1 MFVQSAGRKLSEEF
15 TIRTFSSDEALVKE
29 RRNHIVR
36 CSTKLFTK
44 KGYDRTNMRELAKAC
59 EMSAGTLYHYF
70 GSKEEILY
78 SIINSATSQQV
89 GSMEDYAN
97 ELATASPTIALV
109 ELMRKFYEWHDDN
122 QDITLFAYQ
131 ETKNLPG
138 NAQESIFDSEARILT
153 VFERLLTRGIEE
165 GEFSIDDP
173 RLVAHDIVVLGHAW
187 ALRRWHLR
195 KHWTFK
201 TYVKKQT
208 DAMLRAI
215 TIDNNTGVANKQR
228 KESSK

>member
-1 MFVQSAGRKLSEEF
+1 MFVQSAGQKSKEF

-59 EMSAGTLYHYF
+59 EMSAGALYHYF

-78 SIINSATSQQV
+78 SIINSATSQQA

-97 ELATASPTIALV
+97 ELATVKPAIALV

-122 QDITLFAYQ
+122 QDITLFTYQ
-131 ETKNLPG
+131 ETKNLPN
-138 NAQESIFDSEARILT
+138 NAQQSIFDSEVRILT
-153 VFERLLTRGIEE
+153 VFGKLLTRGIEE
-165 GEFSIDDP
+165 GEFNVDDP
-173 RLVAHDIVVLGHAW
+173 KLIAYDIVVLGHAW

-201 TYVKKQT
+201 TYLKEQVDAILRTVTVDKNT
-208 DAMLRAI
+208 DVTNR
-215 TIDNNTGVANKQR
+215 QR
-228 KESSK
+228 KESPK

>member
-1 MFVQSAGRKLSEEF
+1 MSEEF

-36 CSTKLFTK
+36 CSTKVFTK

-59 EMSAGTLYHYF
+59 EMSAGARYHYF

-78 SIINSATSQQV
+78 SIINSATSQQAS
-89 GSMEDYAN
+89 SMEDCAN
-97 ELATASPTIALV
+97 ELATVSPTIALV
-109 ELMRKFYEWHDDN
+109 ELMRRFYEWHDDN
-122 QDITLFAYQ
+122 QDITLVAYQ

-165 GEFSIDDP
+165 GEFNIDDP
-173 RLVAHDIVVLGHAW
+173 KLVAHDIVVLGHTW
-187 ALRRWHLR
+187 ALRGWHLR

-201 TYVKKQT
+201 TYVKEQT
-208 DAMLRAI
+208 DAMLRAVMV
-215 TIDNNTGVANKQR
+215 DKNTGVTNKQR

>member
-1 MFVQSAGRKLSEEF
+1 MFVQSTAQKSKEF
-15 TIRTFSSDEALVKE
+15 TIRTFSSDESLVKE
-29 RRNHIVR
+29 RRNHIIR
-36 CSTKLFTK
+36 CSTKVFTK

-78 SIINSATSQQV
+78 SIINNATSQQA
-89 GSMEDYAN
+89 GSMEDCAN
-97 ELATASPTIALV
+97 ELAMVSPTIALV

-138 NAQESIFDSEARILT
+138 NARQSIFDSEARILT
-153 VFERLLTRGIEE
+153 VFEKLLTRGIEE
-165 GEFSIDDP
+165 GEFNIDDP
-173 RLVAHDIVVLGHAW
+173 KLIAHDIVVLGHAW

-201 TYVKKQT
+201 THVKKQT
-208 DAMLRAI
+208 SAMLRAI
-215 TIDNNTGVANKQR
+215 TIDENTAVANKKG

>member
-1 MFVQSAGRKLSEEF
+1 MSEEF

-36 CSTKLFTK
+36 CSTKVFTK

-59 EMSAGTLYHYF
+59 EMSAGALYHYF

-78 SIINSATSQQV
+78 SIINSATSQQA
-89 GSMEDYAN
+89 GSMEGWAN
-97 ELATASPTIALV
+97 ELAMVSPKIALV
-109 ELMRKFYEWHDDN
+109 ELMKRFYEWHNDN
-122 QDITLFAYQ
+122 QDITLFGYQ
-131 ETKNLPG
+131 ETKNLPD
-138 NAQESIFDSEARILT
+138 NARQSIFDSEARILA
-153 VFERLLTRGIEE
+153 VFEKLLTRGIEE
-165 GEFSIDDP
+165 GEFNIDDP
-173 RLVAHDIVVLGHAW
+173 KLVAHDIVVLAHAW

-215 TIDNNTGVANKQR
+215 TIDKNTAVASKQR
-228 KESSK
+228 KESSR

>member
-1 MFVQSAGRKLSEEF
+1 LPEEF

-36 CSTKLFTK
+36 CSTKVFTK

-59 EMSAGTLYHYF
+59 EMSAGALYHYF

-78 SIINSATSQQV
+78 SIINSATSQQA
-89 GSMEDYAN
+89 GSMEDWAN
-97 ELATASPTIALV
+97 ELAAASPTIALV
-109 ELMRKFYEWHDDN
+109 ELMRKFYKWHDDN

-138 NAQESIFDSEARILT
+138 NARQSIFDSEARILT
-153 VFERLLTRGIEE
+153 VFEKLLKRGIEE
-165 GEFSIDDP
+165 GEFNIGDP
-173 RLVAHDIVVLGHAW
+173 RLIAHDIVVLGHAW

-201 TYVKKQT
+201 TYVKEQT
-208 DAMLRAI
+208 DAMFRAI
-215 TIDNNTGVANKQR
+215 TVDNNTAVANKQR

>member
-15 TIRTFSSDEALVKE
+15 TIRTFSSDKALVKE

-173 RLVAHDIVVLGHAW
+173 RLIAHDIVVLGHAW

-208 DAMLRAI
+208 DAMLEAI

>member
-1 MFVQSAGRKLSEEF
+1 MFVQSAVQKSKEF
-15 TIRTFSSDEALVKE
+15 TIRTFSSDESLVKE

-36 CSTKLFTK
+36 CSTKVFTK

-59 EMSAGTLYHYF
+59 EMSAGALYHYF

-78 SIINSATSQQV
+78 SIINSATSQQA
-89 GSMEDYAN
+89 GSMEDWAN
-97 ELATASPTIALV
+97 ELATASPAIALA

-138 NAQESIFDSEARILT
+138 NARQTIFDSEARILT
-153 VFERLLTRGIEE
+153 VFEKLLARGIEE
-165 GEFSIDDP
+165 GEFNLENPKLI
-173 RLVAHDIVVLGHAW
+173 AHDIVVLGHAW

-201 TYVKKQT
+201 TYVKEQVN
-208 DAMLRAI
+208 AMLRAI
-215 TIDNNTGVANKQR
+215 TVDKNTAVVNKQR
-228 KESSK
+228 KELSK

>member
-1 MFVQSAGRKLSEEF
+1 MFVQLDAQKSREF
-15 TIRTFSSDEALVKE
+15 TIRTFSSDEALVRE

-36 CSTKLFTK
+36 CSTKVFTK
-44 KGYDRTNMRELAKAC
+44 KGYDRTNMRELAKTC
-59 EMSAGTLYHYF
+59 EMSAGALYHYF

-78 SIINSATSQQV
+78 SIINNATSQQA
-89 GSMEDYAN
+89 GFIENCAN
-97 ELATASPTIALV
+97 ELATLSPTIALV

-122 QDITLFAYQ
+122 QDITLFTYQ

-153 VFERLLTRGIEE
+153 VFEKLLKRGIEE

-173 RLVAHDIVVLGHAW
+173 KLIAHDIVVLGHAW

-195 KHWTFK
+195 KHCTFK

-215 TIDNNTGVANKQR
+215 TIDKNIAVAIKQR
-228 KESSK
+228 KESSR

>member
-1 MFVQSAGRKLSEEF
+1 LSEEF

-36 CSTKLFTK
+36 CSTKIFTK

-70 GSKEEILY
+70 GSKEELLY
-78 SIINSATSQQV
+78 SIINSATSQQA
-89 GSMEDYAN
+89 GSMEDWAN
-97 ELATASPTIALV
+97 ELATVSPTIALV
-109 ELMRKFYEWHDDN
+109 GLMRKFYEWHDNN

-138 NAQESIFDSEARILT
+138 NARQSIFDSEARILT
-153 VFERLLTRGIEE
+153 VFEKLLTRGIEE
-165 GEFSIDDP
+165 GEFNIGDP
-173 RLVAHDIVVLGHAW
+173 KLIAHDIVVLGHAW
-187 ALRRWHLR
+187 ALRRWYLR

-201 TYVKKQT
+201 AYVKEQT
-208 DAMLRAI
+208 DAMLRTI
-215 TIDNNTGVANKQR
+215 TLDKSTGVASRQR

>member
-29 RRNHIVR
+29 RRDHIVR

-59 EMSAGTLYHYF
+59 EMSAGALYHYF

-97 ELATASPTIALV
+97 ELTTASPTIALV

-153 VFERLLTRGIEE
+153 VFERLLARGIEE

-173 RLVAHDIVVLGHAW
+173 RLIAHDIVVLGHAW

>member
-1 MFVQSAGRKLSEEF
+1 MSEEF

-36 CSTKLFTK
+36 CSTKVFTK

-59 EMSAGTLYHYF
+59 EVSAGTLYHYF

-78 SIINSATSQQV
+78 SIINNATSQQA

-97 ELATASPTIALV
+97 ELPTVSPTIALV

-153 VFERLLTRGIEE
+153 VFEKLLIKGMEE
-165 GEFSIDDP
+165 GEFNIDDP
-173 RLVAHDIVVLGHAW
+173 RLIAHDIVVLGHAW

>member
-1 MFVQSAGRKLSEEF
+1 LSKEF

-29 RRNHIVR
+29 RRNRIVR
-36 CSTKLFTK
+36 CSTKVFTK

-59 EMSAGTLYHYF
+59 EVSAGRLYHYF

-78 SIINSATSQQV
+78 SIINSATSQQA
-89 GSMEDYAN
+89 GSTEDYAN

-153 VFERLLTRGIEE
+153 VFEKLLIKGMEE
-165 GEFSIDDP
+165 GEFNIDDP

>member
-1 MFVQSAGRKLSEEF
+1 MFVQSAVQKSKEF
-15 TIRTFSSDEALVKE
+15 TIRTFSSDESLVKE

-36 CSTKLFTK
+36 CSIKAFTK

-78 SIINSATSQQV
+78 SIINSATSQQA
-89 GSMEDYAN
+89 GSMEDWAN
-97 ELATASPTIALV
+97 ELATVSPAIALV
-109 ELMRKFYEWHDDN
+109 GLLRKFYEWHDDN

-138 NAQESIFDSEARILT
+138 NARQSIFDSEARILT
-153 VFERLLTRGIEE
+153 VFEKLLTRGIEE
-165 GEFSIDDP
+165 GEFNLDDP
-173 RLVAHDIVVLGHAW
+173 KLIAHDIVVLGHAW
-187 ALRRWHLR
+187 ALRRWYLR

-201 TYVKKQT
+201 TYIKEQT
-208 DAMLRAI
+208 DAVLRAI
-215 TIDNNTGVANKQR
+215 TVDKNTAVINRQG

>member
-1 MFVQSAGRKLSEEF
+1 MFKEF

-29 RRNHIVR
+29 RRKHIVR

-59 EMSAGTLYHYF
+59 KMSAGTLYHYF

-78 SIINSATSQQV
+78 AIINNATSQQA
-89 GSMEDYAN
+89 GFMEDCAD
-97 ELATASPTIALV
+97 ELAAVSPTTALV
-109 ELMRKFYEWHDDN
+109 ELIGKFYEWHDDN

-138 NAQESIFDSEARILT
+138 NARQSIFDSEARILA
-153 VFERLLTRGIEE
+153 VFEELLTRGVEE
-165 GEFSIDDP
+165 GEFNVDNPELI
-173 RLVAHDIVVLGHAW
+173 AHDIVVLGHAW
-187 ALRRWHLR
+187 ALRRWYLR

-201 TYVKKQT
+201 TYVKEQT

-215 TIDNNTGVANKQR
+215 TVDKNTAVSKRQR
-228 KESSK
+228 KE

>member
-1 MFVQSAGRKLSEEF
+1 MSKEF
-15 TIRTFSSDEALVKE
+15 TIRTFSSDEALVRE

-36 CSTKLFTK
+36 CSTKVFTK

-59 EMSAGTLYHYF
+59 EMSAGALYHYF

-78 SIINSATSQQV
+78 SIINNATSQQA
-89 GSMEDYAN
+89 GSIEDWAN
-97 ELATASPTIALV
+97 KLATVSPTRALV

-138 NAQESIFDSEARILT
+138 NAQQSIFDSEARILT
-153 VFERLLTRGIEE
+153 VFEKLLTRGIEE
-165 GEFSIDDP
+165 GEFNIDDP
-173 RLVAHDIVVLGHAW
+173 KLIAHDIVVLGHAW

-195 KHWTFK
+195 KYWTFK
-201 TYVKKQT
+201 TYVKEQT
-208 DAMLRAI
+208 DAILR
-215 TIDNNTGVANKQR
+215 TVTVDKNTGAASRQR
-228 KESSK
+228 KESSQ

>member
-1 MFVQSAGRKLSEEF
+1 MSEEF
-15 TIRTFSSDEALVKE
+15 TIRTFSSDKALVKQ

-36 CSTKLFTK
+36 CSTKVFTK

-59 EMSAGTLYHYF
+59 EMSAGALYHYF

-78 SIINSATSQQV
+78 SIINNATSQQA
-89 GSMEDYAN
+89 GSMEDWAD

-109 ELMRKFYEWHDDN
+109 ELVRRFYEWHDNN

-131 ETKNLPG
+131 ETKNLPDK
-138 NAQESIFDSEARILT
+138 AQQIIFDSEARILA
-153 VFERLLTRGIEE
+153 VFEKLLTKGIEE
-165 GEFSIDDP
+165 REFNIDDP
-173 RLVAHDIVVLGHAW
+173 KLIAHDIVVLGHAW

-195 KHWTFK
+195 KRWTFK
-201 TYVKKQT
+201 TYVKEQT

-215 TIDNNTGVANKQR
+215 TADINTAVANKQR

>member
-1 MFVQSAGRKLSEEF
+1 MSEEF

-36 CSTKLFTK
+36 CSTKVFTK
-44 KGYDRTNMRELAKAC
+44 KGYDQTNMRELAKAC

-70 GSKEEILY
+70 GSKEETLY
-78 SIINSATSQQV
+78 SIINNATSQQA

-97 ELATASPTIALV
+97 ELATVSPMIALAGP
-109 ELMRKFYEWHDDN
+109 MRKFCEWHDDN

-131 ETKNLPG
+131 ETKNLPD
-138 NAQESIFDSEARILT
+138 NARQSILDSEVRILT
-153 VFERLLTRGIEE
+153 VFEKLLTRGIEE
-165 GEFSIDDP
+165 GEFNIDDP
-173 RLVAHDIVVLGHAW
+173 KLIAHDIVVLGHAW

-201 TYVKKQT
+201 TYVKEQT
-208 DAMLRAI
+208 DAMLR
-215 TIDNNTGVANKQR
+215 TVTLDKSTGVASRQR
-228 KESSK
+228 KESFK

>member
-1 MFVQSAGRKLSEEF
+1 MPEEF

-36 CSTKLFTK
+36 CSTKVFTK

-59 EMSAGTLYHYF
+59 EMSAGALYHYF

-78 SIINSATSQQV
+78 SIINSATSQQA
-89 GSMEDYAN
+89 GSIEDWAN
-97 ELATASPTIALV
+97 ELATLSPTIALV
-109 ELMRKFYEWHDDN
+109 ELMRRFYEWHDDN
-122 QDITLFAYQ
+122 QDITLFTYQ

-138 NAQESIFDSEARILT
+138 NARQSIFDSEVRILT
-153 VFERLLTRGIEE
+153 VLEKLLTRGMEE
-165 GEFSIDDP
+165 GEFNIDDP
-173 RLVAHDIVVLGHAW
+173 KLIAHDIVVLGHAW

-201 TYVKKQT
+201 TYVKEQT
-208 DAMLRAI
+208 DAILKAI
-215 TIDNNTGVANKQR
+215 TVDNNTGVASR
-228 KESSK
+228 

>member
-1 MFVQSAGRKLSEEF
+1 MFVQSAVQKSKEF
-15 TIRTFSSDEALVKE
+15 TIRTFSSDESLVKE
-29 RRNHIVR
+29 RRNHIIR
-36 CSTKLFTK
+36 CSTKVLTK

-78 SIINSATSQQV
+78 SIINSATSQQA
-89 GSMEDYAN
+89 GSMEDWAN
-97 ELATASPTIALV
+97 ELATASSAIALT

-138 NAQESIFDSEARILT
+138 NARQTIFDSEARILT
-153 VFERLLTRGIEE
+153 VFEKLLARGIEE
-165 GEFSIDDP
+165 GEFNLEDP
-173 RLVAHDIVVLGHAW
+173 KLIAHDIVVLGHAW

-201 TYVKKQT
+201 TYVKEQVN
-208 DAMLRAI
+208 AMLRAI
-215 TIDNNTGVANKQR
+215 TVDKNTAVVNKQR
-228 KESSK
+228 KELSK

>member
-1 MFVQSAGRKLSEEF
+1 LSEEF
-15 TIRTFSSDEALVKE
+15 TIRTFSSDKALVKQ

-36 CSTKLFTK
+36 CSTKVFTK

-59 EMSAGTLYHYF
+59 EMSAGALYHYF

-78 SIINSATSQQV
+78 SIINSATSQQA
-89 GSMEDYAN
+89 GSMEDWAD

-109 ELMRKFYEWHDDN
+109 ELVRRFYEWHDNN

-131 ETKNLPG
+131 ETKNLPDK
-138 NAQESIFDSEARILT
+138 ARQIIFDSEARILA
-153 VFERLLTRGIEE
+153 VFEKLLTKGIEE
-165 GEFSIDDP
+165 REFNIDDP
-173 RLVAHDIVVLGHAW
+173 KLIAHDIVVLGHAW

-195 KHWTFK
+195 KRWTFK
-201 TYVKKQT
+201 TYVKEQT

-215 TIDNNTGVANKQR
+215 TADINTAVANKQR

>member
-1 MFVQSAGRKLSEEF
+1 LSEEF

-29 RRNHIVR
+29 RRNHIVH
-36 CSTKLFTK
+36 CSTRVFTK

-59 EMSAGTLYHYF
+59 EMSAGALYHYF

-78 SIINSATSQQV
+78 SIINNATSQQA
-89 GSMEDYAN
+89 GSMEDCAN
-97 ELATASPTIALV
+97 ELATVSPMMALV
-109 ELMRKFYEWHDDN
+109 GLMRKFYGWHDDN

-138 NAQESIFDSEARILT
+138 NARQSIFDSEARILT
-153 VFERLLTRGIEE
+153 VFEKLLTRGIEE
-165 GEFSIDDP
+165 GEFNLDDP
-173 RLVAHDIVVLGHAW
+173 KLIAHDIVVLGHAW
-187 ALRRWHLR
+187 ALRRWYLR

-201 TYVKKQT
+201 TYVKEQT
-208 DAMLRAI
+208 DAMLRAV
-215 TIDNNTGVANKQR
+215 TVDKNTGAANKQR